1 MRGTRITSGHND
13 RMLWHR
19 LGLALGAGA
28 TLPALLI
35 VWYWPGQHS
44 PPSMGPAIVLERPF
58 PQAPLPSSEARP
70 GRPAGPPPAAPRP
83 SAAPPCPEGREVAA
97 LPPQETGDDDFRDD
111 LTDLEER
118 DESVCLRGDD
128 DDERDD

>member
-1 MRGTRITSGHND
+1 M
-13 RMLWHR
+13 
-19 LGLALGAGA
+19 
-28 TLPALLI
+28 
-35 VWYWPGQHS
+35 
-44 PPSMGPAIVLERPF
+44 
-58 PQAPLPSSEARP
+58 
-70 GRPAGPPPAAPRP
+70 
-83 SAAPPCPEGREVAA
+83 AA